1 MNATEYSVDKE
12 QDGSM
17 ELKEKCFF
25 IQFEVYL
32 QNSLLQGNVESN
44 VVAGLENERRN
55 ILLPR
60 TKCVIQYDLKKKKN
74 KHKKDN
80 EISWFSRKV
89 PCGTLRI
96 ISLPSTLML
105 LLRYIICLLPTR
117 LPKHQFLDPSKDR
130 LLVLFNIFAVL

>member
-60 TKCVIQYDLKKKKN
+60 TKCVIQYDLKKKKTN
-74 KHKKDN
+74 TKK
-80 EISWFSRKV
+80 IMKSHGSVGKFPV
-89 PCGTLRI
+89 GL
-96 ISLPSTLML
+96 
-105 LLRYIICLLPTR
+105 
-117 LPKHQFLDPSKDR
+117 
-130 LLVLFNIFAVL
+130 